1 MTTQVKRRGF
11 LKAAGFGIAVAAIG
25 GKLGA
30 KETPPGDKP
39 NIMLVIADD
48 QTYLDSGAYGNKD
61 VKTPNID
68 RLASQGMR
76 FARCFT
82 ATAMCAPTRQQLYT
96 GIFPVRNGAYPNHS
110 RVKAGTKSI
119 VHHLKALGYR
129 VGLVGKTHFGPRE
142 SFPFE
147 KIAAGEIA
155 KFISRDPKQPYCLF
169 YASHS
174 PHLPWKA
181 GDASAYD
188 PKKLAIPP
196 YMVDTPE
203 TRQAMCRYYAE
214 ITSLDEEIGK
224 CMKLVDA
231 SSARDNT
238 IFIYTSEQGMQA
250 PYAKWTCYE
259 LGLRTALVIR
269 WPKCVKAASVAK
281 AMVQYVD
288 VTPTLV
294 DAAGGEVPEGLD
306 GRSFLQ
312 VLLGK
317 TDKHNDVVYGVHT
330 TAGIISATPGGYPVR
345 SIRDE
350 KYKYIKNLRH
360 TATFRNTMIV
370 SDREN
375 LWKPWVEKAKTDE
388 FAAKRVNG
396 YLNRPAEEL
405 YDIVND
411 PHELNNLAADKKY
424 RPIMDAMGKKLQAW
438 MDRQGDKGLATELGY
453 KKGRKKPRNKKRGGK
468 AVGKR
473 K

>member
-1 MTTQVKRRGF
+1 MDRRSF
-11 LKAAGFGIAVAAIG
+11 LKTAGFGIAAVAG
-25 GKLGA
+25 GGRLGA
-30 KETPPGDKP
+30 KATPPRDRP

-48 QTYLDSGAYGNKD
+48 QTYLDSGCYGNKD

-68 RLASQGMR
+68 RLASQGIR
-76 FARCFT
+76 FSRCFT

-119 VHHLKALGYR
+119 VHHLKTLGYR

-147 KIAAGEIA
+147 RVRGDSIAE
-155 KFISRDPKQPYCLF
+155 FISRDTKQPYCLF

-174 PHLPWKA
+174 PHLPWNA

-188 PKKLAIPP
+188 PEKLAIPP

-203 TRQAMCRYYAE
+203 TRRAMCRYYAE

-224 CMKLVDA
+224 CMKLVDD
-231 SSARDNT
+231 SPARDNT

-269 WPKCVKAASVAK
+269 WPKRIKAASVAN

-288 VTPTLV
+288 VTPTLI
-294 DAAGGEVPEGLD
+294 DAAAGEIPEGLD

-330 TAGIISATPGGYPVR
+330 TAGIIAATPGGYPVR

-350 KYKYIKNLRH
+350 KYKYIRNLRH
-360 TATFRNTMIV
+360 TATFRNTMIA
-370 SDREN
+370 SDRAGF
-375 LWKPWVEKAKTDE
+375 WKSWVRKARTDE
-388 FAAKRVNG
+388 FAARRVNG
-396 YLNRPAEEL
+396 YLNRPAEEF

-411 PHELNNLAADKKY
+411 PHELNNLAGDRKY
-424 RPIMDAMGKKLQAW
+424 RTIMDAMGKKLQAW
-438 MDRQGDKGLATELGY
+438 MDQQGDKGLATELGY
-453 KKGRKKPRNKKRGGK
+453 KGRKKPRNKKRAGK

>member
-1 MTTQVKRRGF
+1 MNRRIF
-11 LKAAGFGIAVAAIG
+11 LKAAGFGIASTAIA

-30 KETPPGDKP
+30 KETPPRDKP

-48 QTYLDSGAYGNKD
+48 QTYLDSGAYGNKE

-68 RLASQGMR
+68 RLAREGMR
-76 FARCFT
+76 FERCFT

-110 RVKAGTKSI
+110 RVKDGTKSI
-119 VHHLKALGYR
+119 VHHLKVLGYR
-129 VGLVGKTHFGPRE
+129 VGLVGKSHFGPRE

-147 KIAAGEIA
+147 RVAAGGIE
-155 KFISRDPKQPYCLF
+155 KFIARDPRQPYCLF

-181 GDASAYD
+181 GDASVYD
-188 PKKLAIPP
+188 AKKLTIPP

-214 ITSLDEEIGK
+214 ITSLDDEIGK
-224 CMKLVDA
+224 CMTFVDA
-231 SSARDNT
+231 SPAKDNT

-269 WPKCVKAASVAK
+269 WPRRVKAASVAK

-294 DAAGGEVPEGLD
+294 DAAGGKIPEGLD

-330 TAGIISATPGGYPVR
+330 TAHIISATPGGYPVR

-350 KYKYIKNLRH
+350 KYKYIRNLRH

-375 LWKPWVEKAKTDE
+375 FWKSWVEKAQTDK

-405 YDIVND
+405 YDIEID
-411 PHELNNLAADKKY
+411 PHELNNLSTDNKY

-438 MDRQGDKGLATELGY
+438 MDQQGDKGLETELGY
-453 KKGRKKPRNKKRGGK
+453 KKRGRGKQKKTGN
-468 AVGKR
+468 KR

>member
-1 MTTQVKRRGF
+1 MTAQTGRRDF
-11 LKAAGFGIAVAAIG
+11 LKAAGFGIAAVAVAG
-25 GKLGA
+25 RLDA
-30 KETPPGDKP
+30 KDTPTSDKP

-48 QTYLDSGAYGNKD
+48 QTYLDSGCYGNKD
-61 VKTPNID
+61 VKTPYID
-68 RLASQGMR
+68 RLATQGMR
-76 FARCFT
+76 FTRCFT

-110 RVKAGTKSI
+110 RVKSGTKSI

-129 VGLVGKTHFGPRE
+129 VGLVGKSHFGPRE

-147 KIAAGEIA
+147 RVAAGGIA

-188 PKKLAIPP
+188 AKKLTIPP

-224 CMKLVDA
+224 CMRLVDA
-231 SSARDNT
+231 SPAKDNT

-269 WPKCVKAASVAK
+269 WPERVKAASVAN

-294 DAAGGEVPEGLD
+294 DAAGGEVPGLD

-317 TDKHNDVVYGVHT
+317 TDKHNDLVYGVHT
-330 TAGIISATPGGYPVR
+330 TAHIISATPGGYPVR

-350 KYKYIKNLRH
+350 KYKYIRNLRH

-370 SDREN
+370 SDRAN
-375 LWKPWVEKAKTDE
+375 FWKSWVEKAKTDE

-396 YLNRPAEEL
+396 YLNRPAEEF

-411 PHELNNLAADKKY
+411 PHELKNLAGDKKY

-438 MDRQGDKGLATELGY
+438 MDQQGDKGLATELGY
-453 KKGRKKPRNKKRGGK
+453 KKAP
-468 AVGKR
+468 GKR
-473 K
+473 KKKNPGAKRK

>member
-1 MTTQVKRRGF
+1 MNRRIF
-11 LKAAGFGIAVAAIG
+11 LKAAGFGIASTAIA

-30 KETPPGDKP
+30 KETPPRDKP

-48 QTYLDSGAYGNKD
+48 QTYLDSGAYGNKE

-68 RLASQGMR
+68 RLAREGMR
-76 FARCFT
+76 FERCFT

-110 RVKAGTKSI
+110 RVKDGTKSI
-119 VHHLKALGYR
+119 VHHLKVLGYR
-129 VGLVGKTHFGPRE
+129 VGLVGKSHFGPRE

-147 KIAAGEIA
+147 TVSAGAIA
-155 KFISRDPKQPYCLF
+155 KFIARDPRQPYCLF

-181 GDASAYD
+181 GDASVYD
-188 PKKLAIPP
+188 AKKLTIPP

-214 ITSLDEEIGK
+214 ITSLDDEIGK
-224 CMKLVDA
+224 CMTFVDA
-231 SSARDNT
+231 SPAKDNT

-269 WPKCVKAASVAK
+269 WPRRVKAASVAK

-294 DAAGGEVPEGLD
+294 DAAGGKIPEGLD

-330 TAGIISATPGGYPVR
+330 TAHIISATPGGYPVR

-350 KYKYIKNLRH
+350 KYKYIRNLRH

-375 LWKPWVEKAKTDE
+375 FWKSWVEKAQTDK

-405 YDIVND
+405 YDIEID
-411 PHELNNLAADKKY
+411 PHELNNLSTDNKY

-438 MDRQGDKGLATELGY
+438 MDQQGDKGLETELGY
-453 KKGRKKPRNKKRGGK
+453 KKRGRGKQKKTGN
-468 AVGKR
+468 KR

>member
-1 MTTQVKRRGF
+1 MTAQTSRREF
-11 LKAAGFGIAVAAIG
+11 LKAAGFGIASAAIA
-25 GKLGA
+25 GKLDA
-30 KETPPGDKP
+30 KESPPRDKP

-48 QTYLDSGAYGNKD
+48 QTYLDSGAYGNKE

-68 RLASQGMR
+68 RLATQGMR
-76 FARCFT
+76 FTRCFT

-110 RVKAGTKSI
+110 RVKDGTKSI

-129 VGLVGKTHFGPRE
+129 VGLVGKSHFGPRE

-147 KIAAGEIA
+147 TVAAGDIE
-155 KFISRDPKQPYCLF
+155 KFIARDPRQPYCLF

-188 PKKLAIPP
+188 AKKLTIRP

-224 CMKLVDA
+224 CMKLVDDSPA
-231 SSARDNT
+231 KDNT

-269 WPKCVKAASVAK
+269 WPKRVKVASVAN

-294 DAAGGEVPEGLD
+294 DAAGGAVPEGLD

-330 TAGIISATPGGYPVR
+330 TAHIISATPGGYPVR

-375 LWKPWVEKAKTDE
+375 FWKSWVEKAKTDK
-388 FAAKRVNG
+388 FAARRVNG

-405 YDIVND
+405 YDIEID
-411 PHELNNLAADKKY
+411 PHELNNLSADKKY

-438 MDRQGDKGLATELGY
+438 MDQQGDKGLETELGY
-453 KKGRKKPRNKKRGGK
+453 KKKGRGKQKKTGN
-468 AVGKR
+468 KR

>member
-1 MTTQVKRRGF
+1 VTPKMNRRNF
-11 LKAAGFGIAVAAIG
+11 LKAGGFGLASVVIARPLIAKKPHG
-25 GKLGA
+25 GDRL
-30 KETPPGDKP
+30 

-76 FARCFT
+76 FERCFT

-96 GIFPVRNGAYPNHS
+96 GIFPVRSGAYPNHS
-110 RVKAGTKSI
+110 RVKDGTRSI

-129 VGLVGKTHFGPRE
+129 VGIVGKKHFGPRK

-147 KIAAGEIA
+147 TVSAKDIK
-155 KFISRDPKQPYCLF
+155 KFIERDPTQPYCLF

-181 GDASAYD
+181 GDASSYD
-188 PKKLAIPP
+188 PKKITVPP
-196 YMVDTPE
+196 YMVDVPE
-203 TRQAMCRYYAE
+203 MREALCRYYAE
-214 ITSLDEEIGK
+214 ITSFDAELGE
-224 CMKLVDA
+224 CMKLADA
-231 SSARDNT
+231 SPAKDNT

-269 WPKCVKAASVAK
+269 WPKRVKPASVTR

-294 DAAGGEVPEGLD
+294 DAAGGKIPEGLD

-317 TDKHNDVVYGVHT
+317 TDKHNDLVYGVHT
-330 TAGIISATPGGYPVR
+330 TANIISGTEGGYPVR
-345 SIRDE
+345 SVRDE
-350 KYKYIKNLRH
+350 KYKYIRNLRH

-370 SDREN
+370 SDKEN
-375 LWKPWVEKAKTDE
+375 IWKPWVAKAKTDK

-396 YLNRPAEEL
+396 YLNRPAEEF

-424 RPIMDAMGKKLQAW
+424 RSIMDAMGKKLQAW
-438 MDRQGDKGLATELGY
+438 MDQQGDKGLETELAY
-453 KKGRKKPRNKKRGGK
+453 KVRKRSGNTKRGGK
-468 AVGKR
+468 R

>member
-1 MTTQVKRRGF
+1 
-11 LKAAGFGIAVAAIG
+11 
-25 GKLGA
+25 
-30 KETPPGDKP
+30 
-39 NIMLVIADD
+39 MLIIADD
-48 QTYLDSGAYGNKD
+48 QTYLDSGCYGNKD

-68 RLASQGMR
+68 RLAAQGMR
-76 FARCFT
+76 FTRCFT

-110 RVKAGTKSI
+110 QVKPGTKSI

-129 VGLVGKTHFGPRE
+129 VGLVGKSHFGPRE

-147 KIAAGEIA
+147 RVGAGDIA
-155 KFISRDPKQPYCLF
+155 KFIARDPKQPYCLF

-188 PKKLAIPP
+188 PKKLTVPP
-196 YMVDTPE
+196 YMVDVPE
-203 TRQAMCRYYAE
+203 MRQALCRYYAE
-214 ITSLDEEIGK
+214 ITSFDGELGE

-231 SSARDNT
+231 SPAKDNT
-238 IFIYTSEQGMQA
+238 ICIYTSEQGMQL

-269 WPKCVKAASVAK
+269 WPKRVKAGSVAN

-294 DAAGGEVPEGLD
+294 AAAGGPVPEGLD

-317 TDKHNDVVYGVHT
+317 IDKHNDVVYGVHT
-330 TAGIISATPGGYPVR
+330 TTKIISATEGGYPIR

-350 KYKYIKNLRH
+350 KYKYIRNLRH
-360 TATFRNTMIV
+360 TATFRNTLIV
-370 SDREN
+370 SDKEN
-375 LWKPWVEKAKTDE
+375 IWKPWVEKAKSDQ
-388 FAAKRVNG
+388 FAAKRVSG

-405 YDIVND
+405 YDIVKD
-411 PHELNNLAADKKY
+411 PHELNNLSADKKY
-424 RPIMDAMGKKLQAW
+424 RPIMDALGKKLQAW
-438 MDRQGDKGLATELGY
+438 MDQQGDKGLETELGY
-453 KKGRKKPRNKKRGGK
+453 NSRKKPKNKKPGAKTG
-468 AVGKR
+468 GKR

>member
-1 MTTQVKRRGF
+1 MIVCISRRDF
-11 LKAAGFGIAVAAIG
+11 LKAAGVGIAAAAG
-25 GKLGA
+25 AGELGA
-30 KETPPGDKP
+30 AETFVIDRP

-48 QTYLDSGAYGNKD
+48 QTYLDSGCYGNKE

-68 RLASQGMR
+68 RLAREGMR
-76 FARCFT
+76 FERCFT

-110 RVKAGTKSI
+110 RVKDGTKSI
-119 VHHLKALGYR
+119 VHHLKVLGYR
-129 VGLVGKTHFGPRE
+129 VGLVGKSHFGPRE

-147 KIAAGEIA
+147 RVSADGIA
-155 KFISRDPKQPYCLF
+155 KFIARDSRQPYCLF
-169 YASHS
+169 YASHN
-174 PHLPWKA
+174 PHLPWKS
-181 GDASAYD
+181 GDADAYD
-188 PKKLAIPP
+188 AKKLTIPP

-203 TRQAMCRYYAE
+203 TRRAMCRYYAE
-214 ITSLDEEIGK
+214 ITSLDVEIGK
-224 CMKLVDA
+224 CMKFVDDSPA
-231 SSARDNT
+231 KDNT

-269 WPKCVKAASVAK
+269 WPKRVKAASVAK

-294 DAAGGEVPEGLD
+294 DAAGGKIPEGLD

-312 VLLGK
+312 VLRGK
-317 TDKHNDVVYGVHT
+317 TDKHNELVYGVHT
-330 TAGIISATPGGYPVR
+330 TAHIISATPGGYPVR

-350 KYKYIKNLRH
+350 KYKYIRNLRH

-370 SDREN
+370 SDKEN
-375 LWKPWVEKAKTDE
+375 FWKSWVRKAKTDD

-396 YLNRPAEEL
+396 YLNRPAEEF

-411 PHELNNLAADKKY
+411 PHELNNLSSDKKY

-438 MDRQGDKGLATELGY
+438 MDQQGDKGLETELGY
-453 KKGRKKPRNKKRGGK
+453 KKKGRGKQKKTGN
-468 AVGKR
+468 KR